1 MAAPTGASADR
12 LDSWKEIAT
21 YLGREVRTVQGW
33 EKTEGLPIHRHQ
45 HARLGSVYAFK
56 SELDQWRDA
65 RRPAPVET
73 TTEPELGPARQV
85 GQALSAA
92 NRLGL
97 AGESACPTS
106 APAPPPRRRVLMAAA
121 GICLVALLGAALVL
135 RTKSPAATGGIPSS
149 VVVLPFLDLSPQ
161 KDQEYFSDGLTEE
174 VIDALTRIPNL
185 RVVARTSAFAFKGKA
200 VDIRKIGEQ
209 LNVAAVIEGSV
220 RKDGNQLR
228 ITAQLARVSD
238 GYHLWSHTYDR
249 SLRDIFTVQREISQG
264 IADQLRAGEVPH
276 HDQPRDVEAWRLY
289 QEGRYFFNR
298 FEPPESDWKAIERY
312 KQAIGRDPNFAQAY
326 AGVADAYAYLAE
338 NFAVAPR
345 EVMPKAREAAEKALA
360 LNDSSA
366 EAHTSLGVVKL
377 DFDRDREGGQR
388 EFVRAMQLNPGF
400 GYARH
405 WYAHSLE
412 AQGRLNEAMV
422 EMQKALE
429 LDPLSIPI
437 HWDIASELVY
447 AGRYREALQQIDKA
461 ADLFPNITVFPYM
474 RVLTQQGMGDA
485 AGALRTVAAWRA
497 AHPESASDPLVQS
510 FYAIGA
516 VLDGHPETARQTLA
530 AFEQLRAHQYVDAFL
545 PLPICSVLKDRR
557 LALLWIK
564 RAVEEHSSM
573 VVYLPMLAP
582 VYGFDNAMLKDGG
595 AQ

>member
-12 LDSWKEIAT
+12 LDSWKEIAA

-56 SELDQWRDA
+56 SELDQWREA
-65 RRPAPVET
+65 RRPAAE
-73 TTEPELGPARQV
+73 
-85 GQALSAA
+85 AA
-92 NRLGL
+92 
-97 AGESACPTS
+97 AAEV
-106 APAPPPRRRVLMAAA
+106 APAETASSPGTWRWAVTAAA
-121 GICLVALLGAALVL
+121 GIGLLAVL
-135 RTKSPAATGGIPSS
+135 GTSLILWTKWPATHPGGIPSS

-174 VIDALTRIPNL
+174 IIDALTRVPNL

-209 LNVAAVIEGSV
+209 LNVAAILEGSV
-220 RKDGNQLR
+220 RKAGDQLR

-249 SLRDIFTVQREISQG
+249 SLRDIFAVQRDISQA

-289 QEGRYFFNR
+289 QEGRFFFNR

-312 KQAIGRDPNFAQAY
+312 KKAIERDPNFAQAY
-326 AGVADAYAYLAE
+326 AGIADAYAYLAE
-338 NFAVAPR
+338 NFTVTPR
-345 EVMPKAREAAEKALA
+345 DVMPQAREAAEKALA
-360 LNDSSA
+360 LDDSSA
-366 EAHTSLGVVKL
+366 EAHISLGIVKL
-377 DFDRDREGGQR
+377 DYDRDREGGQR
-388 EFVRAMQLNPGF
+388 EFVRAIQLNSGL

-412 AQGRLNEAMV
+412 AKGRLDEAMV
-422 EMQKALE
+422 EMRKALD

-437 HWDIASELVY
+437 NWDIASEFFC
-447 AGRYREALQQIDKA
+447 AGRYREALQQLDKSGE
-461 ADLFPNITVFPYM
+461 LFPNIPVFPFL
-474 RVLTQQGMGDA
+474 RVMTQQKMGDN
-485 AGALRTVAAWRA
+485 AGAIRTAAAWRA
-497 AHPESASDPLVQS
+497 AHPGTDTDPMVRS
-510 FYAIGA
+510 VYAVSA
-516 VLDGHPETARQTLA
+516 VLEGHPEIARQMLA
-530 AFEQLRAHQYVDAFL
+530 AFEQDRARQYVDGFL
-545 PLPICSVLKDRR
+545 ALPIASALKDRR
-557 LALLWIK
+557 LELLWLK
-564 RAVEEHSSM
+564 RAVEERSSM

-582 VYGFDNAMLKDGG
+582 IYGFDNALLKEAG
-595 AQ
+595 AL